1 MDAMDTYSMV
11 EEDKGLLG
19 TSDVKR
25 LRERDGFGTFLIRRS
40 VMQIKV
46 VEMAEKA
53 GVRVLWGHKLEAI
66 EQGEDSV
73 TVTCANGVKETFSF
87 VIGCDGLHSNTR
99 ICIFDEQPASYTGLT
114 QVCRF
119 FFG

>member
-1 MDAMDTYSMV
+1 M
-11 EEDKGLLG
+11 
-19 TSDVKR
+19 
-25 LRERDGFGTFLIRRS
+25 
-40 VMQIKV
+40 
-46 VEMAEKA
+46 
-53 GVRVLWGHKLEAI
+53 LWGHKLEAI

-119 FFG
+119 FFWISNDVLMNIHQWGGLSPRPQFIGEDNIATDIYGNGCGMIIAPIDTSLVLWA